1 MSLVKDTG
9 PLDWRIAI
17 VTGDG
22 RPTPEFQRRWA
33 TQRTNNS
40 QIGAITLGMGVPT
53 GTPEDGD
60 EYVDISTTPYTLYV
74 GNNSTWHQVGPI
86 KFTDLADVPHT
97 YVSSAGKFAQV
108 NAGATGLQF
117 STAVTSII
125 AGTGLS
131 GGTITTTGTLA
142 LANTAVTPGSYT
154 NANLTVDA
162 QGRLT
167 AASNGT
173 GSAVGANPTAVVG
186 STAVNGTAV
195 TFMRSDGAPA
205 LSTTAVTPGAYTSA
219 NITVDAN
226 GRITAA
232 ANGTGGGGGSGSNY
246 KGVTTVNPR
255 IAGTAFGSGFWGGQC
270 VIMDEACT
278 ITKVILSVNTAA
290 PTAKLQAAIYSDT
303 SVGPTTLLASSA
315 QVTGATVGLNVLTL
329 SSPLVV
335 TQGTIYWIGLV
346 VQVASV
352 FASDFAGNVPIAFF
366 ATAGLAP
373 TPAPASTF
381 SNTHPEI
388 SGWASK

>member
-53 GTPEDGD
+53 GVPDDGD
-60 EYVDISTTPYTLYV
+60 EYVDISTTPYTLYI
-74 GNNSTWHQVGPI
+74 GNNGTWHQVGPI

-97 YVSSAGKFAQV
+97 YVGSAGKFAQV
-108 NAGATGLQF
+108 NAGVTGLQF
-117 STAVTSII
+117 NTAVTSII

-131 GGTITTTGTLA
+131 GGTITTTGTIA
-142 LANTAVTPGSYT
+142 LTNTAVTPGSYT
-154 NANLTVDA
+154 NTNLTVDA
-162 QGRLT
+162 Q
-167 AASNGT
+167 
-173 GSAVGANPTAVVG
+173 
-186 STAVNGTAV
+186 
-195 TFMRSDGAPA
+195 
-205 LSTTAVTPGAYTSA
+205 
-219 NITVDAN
+219 

-232 ANGTGGGGGSGSNY
+232 ANGTGGGGGGGSNY

-255 IAGTAFGSGFWGGQC
+255 ISGTAFGSGFWGGQC

-278 ITKVILSVNTAA
+278 LTKVILSVNTAA
-290 PTAKLQAAIYSDT
+290 PTGKLQAAIYSDT

-315 QVTGATVGLNVLTL
+315 QVIGATVGLNTLTL
-329 SSPLVV
+329 TTPLAV
-335 TQGTIYWIGLV
+335 TQGTIYWIGVV
-346 VQVASV
+346 VQVVSV
-352 FASDFAGNVPIAFF
+352 SSSDFAGNVPVAFF
-366 ATAGLAP
+366 STAGLAP
-373 TPAPASTF
+373 TTAPASTF

-388 SGWASK
+388 SGWGSK